1 MFTNLSSLNSDYPEL
16 RSYESPPGTLLFCN
30 AYVRR
35 SIMNY
40 NESAEDYLEAILML
54 REQLGKVRSID
65 IVYKLGYSKPSISIA
80 MKKLREKGL
89 VHMDE
94 NGYITLTDEG
104 LKIARHTYNRHKVI
118 TTFFESIGVN
128 TSTAEH
134 DACKIEHDISD
145 ETFKRLKEHMHA
157 NNLNGRQIRE
167 TIDVFTDE

>member
-1 MFTNLSSLNSDYPEL
+1 
-16 RSYESPPGTLLFCN
+16 
-30 AYVRR
+30 
-35 SIMNY
+35 MNY

-94 NGYITLTDEG
+94 NGYIKLTEEG
-104 LKIARHTYNRHKVI
+104 LKIARHTYNRHRI
-118 TTFFESIGVN
+118 LTLFFESIGVSP
-128 TSTAEH
+128 STAER

-167 TIDVFTDE
+167 TADIYKDE